1 MKKFKLGVLGLMS
14 VFVLSLGLDASISK
28 DISSTKKQPVM
39 KLYTEHG
46 EQI

>member
-1 MKKFKLGVLGLMS
+1 MRKIKLGVLGLMS
-14 VFVLSLGLDASISK
+14 LFVFPFGLDTTNQK
-28 DISSTKKQPVM
+28 DTSSLQNPPVI